1 MIWSIKMTKKIIL
14 LGDSIIDNKSY
25 VSSNE
30 LDVTEH
36 LEKLFYDES
45 NIAIENHAVDGDTM
59 YQLERDHLD
68 SNLLSGATHIVVSI
82 GGNDLLHTFRSY
94 KQQVSCQKLWGKEQ

>member
-1 MIWSIKMTKKIIL
+1 MTKKIVL

-36 LEKLFYDES
+36 LRKLFSDET
-45 NIAIENHAVDGDTM
+45 NYEYIN
-59 YQLERDHLD
+59 
-68 SNLLSGATHIVVSI
+68 
-82 GGNDLLHTFRSY
+82 
-94 KQQVSCQKLWGKEQ
+94 

>member
-36 LEKLFYDES
+36 LEKLFSDES
-45 NIAIENHAVDGDTM
+45 SIAIENHAVELFFG
-59 YQLERDHLD
+59 
-68 SNLLSGATHIVVSI
+68 
-82 GGNDLLHTFRSY
+82 
-94 KQQVSCQKLWGKEQ
+94 

>member
-25 VSSNE
+25 VLSNE

-36 LEKLFYDES
+36 LEKLFS
-45 NIAIENHAVDGDTM
+45 NDPNVVIENHAVDGDTM

-68 SNLLSGATHIVVSI
+68 SNLLSDTT
-82 GGNDLLHTFRSY
+82 LLS
-94 KQQVSCQKLWGKEQ
+94 L

>member
-45 NIAIENHAVDGDTM
+45 NIC
-59 YQLERDHLD
+59 Y
-68 SNLLSGATHIVVSI
+68 
-82 GGNDLLHTFRSY
+82 
-94 KQQVSCQKLWGKEQ
+94 